1 MARPEVDLRERVR
14 RLPGMERL
22 LPALEGLPP
31 TYLVGGAVRDL
42 LRGADAVDLDLA
54 VEGDARSVG
63 RALADRL
70 EGAAREHERFGT
82 ATVRARELVFD
93 LATTRRETYQEP
105 GALPRVEA
113 ASLDEDLGR
122 RDFAINAMAV
132 GLTGD
137 DLGHLYDPWGGIA
150 DLEEGVVRVLHDG
163 SFIDD
168 PTRLLRA
175 VRYEV
180 RLGFRMDRR
189 TEDLARSAAAGGALR
204 TVSGARVRDELM
216 DLLGEPEAPTGVER
230 VHELGLDRAL
240 HPALDAEPELAASAS
255 LGAVAIGA
263 DRGLATLA
271 ALCSAAP
278 QRLDAWLS
286 DLHLTSEERDA
297 VARAARVAPRLAAEL
312 REREH
317 QPSELR
323 ALLGREPLL
332 SLALALAMRAPSE
345 PILRWVTELRSVRL
359 EITGDDLLAAGVPE
373 GPALGRALDETLDR
387 KLDGFVSGRE
397 EELEAALAVAREAA
411 R

>member
-1 MARPEVDLRERVR
+1 MAQHEVDLRERVR

-82 ATVRARELVFD
+82 ATVRAGELVFD
-93 LATTRRETYQEP
+93 LATTRRETYEEP

-137 DLGHLYDPWGGIA
+137 DLGHLYDPRGGTA
-150 DLEEGVVRVLHDG
+150 DLEGGVVRVLHDG

-189 TEDLARSAAAGGALR
+189 TEDLARSAAAGRALR

-216 DLLGEPEAPTGVER
+216 DLLGEPEAPAGVER
-230 VHELGLDRAL
+230 MHELGLDRAL
-240 HPALDAEPELAASAS
+240 HPALDADPELAASAS
-255 LGAVAIGA
+255 LGAAAIGA

-278 QRLDAWLS
+278 QRLDGWLS

-359 EITGDDLLAAGVPE
+359 EISGDDLLAAGVPE